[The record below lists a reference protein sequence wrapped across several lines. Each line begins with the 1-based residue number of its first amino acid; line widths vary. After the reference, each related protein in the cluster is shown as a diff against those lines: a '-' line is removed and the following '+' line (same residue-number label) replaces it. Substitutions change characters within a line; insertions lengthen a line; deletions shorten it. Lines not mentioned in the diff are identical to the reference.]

1 LFATCY
7 MGLIALGTVG
17 ILSYGGYQVFV
28 GTLTVGGLVAF
39 YSYLGRLFDP
49 LNVAVDIYS
58 RLNRLRS
65 SIRRILGILEQIP
78 GVANQPNCVCLSSRV
93 RGSVLISDVCFSY
106 RISGSCVLEQLNL
119 QIKPGEKVALVGASG
134 SGKSTVTKLI
144 ARLYDVG
151 RGTIC
156 IDDLDVRT
164 IDLNSLRTAICYVMQ
179 ETILFDRSLKEN
191 LMLGNP
197 EATEEE
203 LTRAIAMTDLEPLLQ
218 RLPDG
223 WNTPL
228 GPRGNTLSGGERQR
242 LALARAVLQ
251 SPSLLILDESTSA
264 LDAPTEQN
272 ILSNL
277 SQHFRHQT
285 MIVVSH
291 RLSALTWV
299 DRIIVLNQGRI
310 EDQGT
315 HDYLLR
321 RGGLYA
327 RLYNTPLSSN
337 GLSASSP
344 SAMARS

>member
-1 LFATCY
+1 
-7 MGLIALGTVG
+7 
-17 ILSYGGYQVFV
+17 
-28 GTLTVGGLVAF
+28 
-39 YSYLGRLFDP
+39 
-49 LNVAVDIYS
+49 
-58 RLNRLRS
+58 
-65 SIRRILGILEQIP
+65 
-78 GVANQPNCVCLSSRV
+78 
-93 RGSVLISDVCFSY
+93 
-106 RISGSCVLEQLNL
+106 
-119 QIKPGEKVALVGASG
+119 LVGASG
-134 SGKSTVTKLI
+134 SGKSTITKLI
-144 ARLYDVG
+144 ARLYDVR
-151 RGTIC
+151 RGKIC
-156 IDDLDVRT
+156 IDELDVRT
-164 IDLNSLRTAICYVMQ
+164 IELNSLRTAICYVMQ

-197 EATEEE
+197 EATEQE
-203 LTRAIAMTDLEPLLQ
+203 LTRAIAMTDLESLLQ

-264 LDAPTEQN
+264 LDAPTEQQ

-277 SQHFRHQT
+277 NRHLRHQT
-285 MIVVSH
+285 MIVISH

-310 EDQGT
+310 EDEGT
-315 HDYLLR
+315 HDYLLQ

-327 RLYNTPLSSN
+327 RLYNTPLSTN

-344 SAMARS
+344 SAMAQILAHSPVAATD